1 MKVSAKQIT
10 IIIISVVI
18 FVLLCFCLKYMF
30 LCDFFYKDNEAL
42 DKNVNNEIEQLVL
55 NTMRNRHSSLWRD
68 EDKDIYTSDCIS
80 EYVTPSKSQM
90 PRSVVIVIDN
100 DFMDTVKKVTEDS
113 YTANVQIKWP
123 EDWEYYL
130 TIDRVNG
137 KFLVSKVEIDP

>member
-1 MKVSAKQIT
+1 
-10 IIIISVVI
+10 
-18 FVLLCFCLKYMF
+18 MF

-80 EYVTPSKSQM
+80 EYVTPSETKM

-100 DFMDTVKKVTEDS
+100 DFMETVKKVTEDS
-113 YTANVQIKWP
+113 YTANVQLKWP

-130 TIDRVNG
+130 SIDRVNG